1 MQQAEQRLRVIK
13 LLLICQFLGAVLV
26 GLSGFIWGQG
36 AALGAFLGGVIVWL
50 PNCYFAF
57 RAFRHRG
64 ARAAR
69 LIVRS
74 FYAGAAGKMLLSAGM
89 FTLVFVN
96 VKPLNAPAVFLGF
109 ALVQTLNWVVPL
121 VIGRQEALK
130 QSVSKSQK
138 GDY

>member
-13 LLLICQFLGAVLV
+13 MLLIWQLV
-26 GLSGFIWGQG
+26 GAFTVGLLGLIWGRD
-36 AALGAFLGGVIVWL
+36 AAIGAFVGGLTVWL

-57 RAFRHRG
+57 RAFKHRG

-74 FYAGAAGKMLLSAGM
+74 FYTGAAGKMLLTAGM
-89 FTLVFVN
+89 FTLIFVN

-109 ALVQTLNWVVPL
+109 AMVQMLNWVVPL
-121 VIGRQEALK
+121 IVNKQGALK
-130 QSVSKSQK
+130 K
-138 GDY
+138 